1 MSLQSLLSSGKCFR
15 IVHGDNKF
23 TVHTI
28 CIYLVTCVI
37 GIDPNKE
44 KVENNLTWRLS
55 LNRGDLSLTADLTVY
70 KKKTGGGLPVVA
82 ESFCLIKEKQLHFN
96 ITFLKT
102 EQNAPMKGKINYK
115 LMILG
120 SNLTTQVQ
128 KNRHLI
134 HR

>member
-1 MSLQSLLSSGKCFR
+1 MSSGKCFR
-15 IVHGDNKF
+15 IVHGDNKV

-28 CIYLVTCVI
+28 CIYLVTCAI
-37 GIDPNKE
+37 SIDPNKE
-44 KVENNLTWRLS
+44 KVENNLTWGLS
-55 LNRGDLSLTADLTVY
+55 LNRSDLSLTTYLTVY
-70 KKKTGGGLPVVA
+70 ENQKPGGGLPVEA
-82 ESFCLIKEKQLHFN
+82 ESCCLIKEKQLHFN